1 MSLDSNCAVIIF
13 IFDSVKK
20 GHNKTARVTKI
31 MIVAY
36 LWATVLLKE
45 TNFPAVRDWSPLLW
59 REM

>member
-1 MSLDSNCAVIIF
+1 MSLGSNWAVIIF
-13 IFDSVKK
+13 IFDSE
-20 GHNKTARVTKI
+20 TKI